1 VSTGDMERPGDWEQ
15 QGGDR
20 GPAVDEQVWTELV
33 AAFHAS
39 PDSPPSPEEQFELS
53 TLIDPPAGPG
63 HVVRSANRPESAPDG
78 PGLGAGLADGR
89 SAVTWTTGAGARGG
103 AIGPGM
109 TGPGVAGM
117 PGPRDWDG
125 GPGAEDEDEFVPP
138 IPPPLPEMSAGTKL
152 AWLAGLGGPAYL
164 MAATILGWE
173 PPGWASLLAVGGAVG
188 GFLYLFSRLKDH
200 RGGPDDD
207 DPEDPTYGAVV

>member
-1 VSTGDMERPGDWEQ
+1 MSTGDMDRPGDREQ
-15 QGGDR
+15 PGGDR
-20 GPAVDEQVWTELV
+20 GPVVDEQVWSELV
-33 AAFHAS
+33 ASFHAS
-39 PDSPPSPEEQFELS
+39 PDAPPSAEEQFELS

-63 HVVRSANRPESAPDG
+63 HVVRSANPNRPEPATPET

-89 SAVTWTTGAGARGG
+89 SAVTWTTGGAAELGTVG
-103 AIGPGM
+103 AQRSGS
-109 TGPGVAGM
+109 A
-117 PGPRDWDG
+117 GPRDWDG
-125 GPGAEDEDEFVPP
+125 WTGEDEDEFVAP
-138 IPPPLPEMSAGTKL
+138 IPPPLPEMSPGAKL

-164 MAATILGWE
+164 MAATILQWD